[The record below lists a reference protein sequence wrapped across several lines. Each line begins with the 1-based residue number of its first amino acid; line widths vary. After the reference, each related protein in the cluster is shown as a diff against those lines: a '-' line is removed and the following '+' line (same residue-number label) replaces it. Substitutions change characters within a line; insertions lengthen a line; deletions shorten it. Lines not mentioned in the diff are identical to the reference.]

1 MDALGLSP
9 PAALSLE
16 GNLAENWRRW
26 RRNFENFLVA
36 INSIAAPKNNDDT
49 WPAGNTAVWAR
60 QIAILRH
67 CIGEDAVEILDQF
80 VFDADAEPAEDD
92 GRLPDVLTKF
102 EGYFNPKRNRLYEW
116 YSFWSLTQSSGE
128 PIDMFVKRL
137 RTQAAKCEFGDMKD
151 MMMLCRCAFGIS
163 DPRLKEKLL
172 QDSDITLSRAINMIR
187 ASEVTKAQL
196 QTLTTEK
203 AINVVAD
210 VRPKS
215 DSQPIPAP
223 RKFKCKFCTY
233 EHLRGKCPAY
243 GKECRKCKKLN
254 HFAKA
259 CESKEV
265 NAVTASDS
273 RDEHTVQMNQL
284 FIGAVEDEDTNGNW
298 MKEYTISHAGR
309 SAVSKF
315 KIDTGAEANIIPISI
330 VKNINPMIVPSSANL
345 TSYSGHKINNLGKTK
360 LSLSL
365 CGEAKGD
372 IWFELVDRD
381 SPPILGLAASI
392 KLGLVKRVD
401 TLTTESILDEFPD
414 CFEGIGCLDREHKMV
429 VDPEVKPVVN
439 GARRIP
445 LSMIDRVKAE
455 LESMEQAN
463 IISKVDQPTPWVS
476 SMVVIE
482 KKNGSVRICLDPRE
496 LNKAILRERHHIP
509 TLDDIAHR
517 FAGMK
522 IFTILDMK
530 HGYWHVPLDKE
541 SRLLTTFNTPFGR
554 FAFNRLPFGVNS
566 AAEVFE
572 KRVEEI
578 FGDLNAAI
586 YFDDLVVYGKDQ
598 QEHDDNLRKL
608 LMRARDHN
616 VKFNKDKIQ
625 LNQSAVRYLGHI
637 VSAEGLKAD
646 PDKVEAITS
655 MPKPTDKQGIQRLLG
670 SLNYLRGFIP
680 NISQVTEPLRVL
692 LKADAAW
699 AWGANQD
706 EAIERIKELLTKAP
720 VLQYFDVRKATTLQV
735 DSSKSGLGAVLLQ
748 DNHPIAYASRALTET
763 EQNWPQID
771 KELLAIVFGFERFHS
786 YVYGH
791 PTDVQTDHNPLV
803 SIIKKDLHKASPRL
817 QRLLLRLLKYDI
829 RRITYVPGKFLYLAD
844 TLSRAYLANEH
855 GETEEDVVMV
865 HTIQMQAEA
874 RDRLTIAYEMDPV
887 MQELMRTILEGWA
900 WSNKSSAPASLQQ
913 YWNIR
918 DELYIRDGLVYKG
931 EQLVIPEA
939 LRSEYLSKIH
949 QGHLGNQK
957 CIDRA
962 RQSVYWPHMSA
973 EIKEAVSRCAICQRH
988 ANQQQKEPLIPH
1000 DVPELPWNK
1009 VGMDIMDFRNKS
1021 YLLVVD
1027 FHSHY
1032 PEFRLINNKKS
1043 EDVIAALKSIFAV
1056 HGVPV
1061 EVIADNMPFSSYTM
1075 KHFADEWG
1083 FNITTS
1089 SPHYPKS
1096 NGMAERYVQ
1105 TVKQFMKKA
1114 EDSAGDIYAAL
1125 LAYRQTPVAGLSFSP
1140 AEMLFNRNIRSTLPS
1155 TSGTLTPSVPKAFE
1169 SLQARQDEQRRRHDR
1184 HAKALDPLDV
1194 GDDVLVRTNKES
1206 EWTAGQVVAHHQQP
1220 RSYVVDNGTSLLR
1233 RNRVHLKPDRGH
1245 AESPF
1250 TPPLEEDTDTNPDNG
1265 ATPRIAPATPVRR
1278 SLRETRGTLPKRFDG
1293 FQME

>member
-1 MDALGLSP
+1 MSP

-36 INSIAAPKNNDDT
+36 INSIAAPANNDGA
-49 WPAGNTAVWAR
+49 WPEGNAAIWIR

-67 CIGEDAVEILDQF
+67 CIGEDAVEVLDQF
-80 VFDADAEPAEDD
+80 VFDDAADPAEDAN
-92 GRLPDVLTKF
+92 RLPDVLTKF
-102 EGYFNPKRNRLYEW
+102 EAYFNPRRNRLYEW
-116 YSFWSLTQSSGE
+116 YSFWSLTQSGGE
-128 PIDMFVKRL
+128 PVDMFVKRL

-163 DPRLKEKLL
+163 DQKLKEKLL
-172 QDSDITLSRAINMIR
+172 QDPEITLIRAINLIR

-196 QTLTTEK
+196 QTLNNEK
-203 AINVVAD
+203 AISVVAD

-215 DSQPIPAP
+215 ESQPVPAP
-223 RKFKCKFCTY
+223 RKVKCKYCTY
-233 EHLRGKCPAY
+233 EHMRGKCPAY

-265 NAVTASDS
+265 NAMTTSDS
-273 RDEHTVQMNQL
+273 TGGNMAHMNQL
-284 FIGAVEDEDTNGNW
+284 FVGAVDYEESEGNW
-298 MKEYTISHAGR
+298 MKEYTISHNGQSTVAD
-309 SAVSKF
+309 F
-315 KIDTGAEANIIPISI
+315 KIDTGAEANIIPISV
-330 VKNINPMIVPSSANL
+330 VKNVNPTIIPSNANL
-345 TSYSGHKINNLGKTK
+345 TSYSGHKINNIGKTK
-360 LSLSL
+360 LSMSY
-365 CGEAKGD
+365 GGVNKGD
-372 IWFELVDRD
+372 VWFELVDRN

-401 TLTTESILDEFPD
+401 TITTESILEEFPD
-414 CFEGIGCLDREHKMV
+414 CFEGIGCLDREHKIV
-429 VDPEVKPVVN
+429 VDPEIKPVVN
-439 GARRIP
+439 CARRIP
-445 LSMIDRVKAE
+445 LSMIDRVKTE

-476 SMVVIE
+476 SMVVVE

-496 LNKAILRERHHIP
+496 LNKAILREHHHIP
-509 TLDDIAHR
+509 TLDDIAYR

-522 IFTILDMK
+522 IFTIVDMK
-530 HGYWHVPLDKE
+530 HGYWHVPLDQE

-586 YFDDLVVYGKDQ
+586 YFDDLIVYGKDQ
-598 QEHDDNLRKL
+598 KEHDDNLRKL
-608 LMRARDHN
+608 LMRAREHN

-625 LNQSAVRYLGHI
+625 LNQSEVRYLGHI

-646 PDKVEAITS
+646 PEKVEAITS

-680 NISQVTEPLRVL
+680 NISEVTEPLRVL
-692 LKADAAW
+692 LKADTLW
-699 AWGANQD
+699 TWSEEQD
-706 EAIERIKELLTKAP
+706 VAMEKIRELLIKSP
-720 VLQYFDVRKATTLQV
+720 VLQYFDIQKPTTLQV
-735 DSSKSGLGAVLLQ
+735 DSSQSGLGAVLLQ

-844 TLSRAYLANEH
+844 TLSRAYLANED
-855 GETEEDVVMV
+855 GELEEDVVMV
-865 HTIQMQAEA
+865 HTIQIQDEA
-874 RDRLTIAYEMDPV
+874 KDRLTMAYDMDPV
-887 MQELMRTILEGWA
+887 MQELMSAILKGWA
-900 WSNKSSAPASLQQ
+900 WSNKSAAPVVLHP
-913 YWNIR
+913 YWSVR
-918 DELYIRDGLVYKG
+918 DELYIKDEFTYRG
-931 EQLVIPEA
+931 EQLIIPET
-939 LRSEYLSKIH
+939 LRSEYLTKIH
-949 QGHLGNQK
+949 EGHLGTQK
-957 CIDRA
+957 CIERA
-962 RQSVYWPHMSA
+962 RQSLYWPHMSA
-973 EIKEAVSRCAICQRH
+973 EIKETVARCSICQRH
-988 ANQQQKEPLIPH
+988 ANQQQREPLIPH
-1000 DVPELPWNK
+1000 VVPELPWNK
-1009 VGMDIMDFRNKS
+1009 LGMDIMDFQNKS
-1021 YLLVVD
+1021 YLIVVD

-1032 PEFRLINNKKS
+1032 PELRLISHKKS

-1061 EVIADNMPFSSYTM
+1061 EVIADNMPFSSYAM
-1075 KHFADEWG
+1075 KNFADEWG

-1089 SPHYPKS
+1089 SPHYAKS

-1105 TVKQFMKKA
+1105 TVKQFMKKTG
-1114 EDSAGDIYAAL
+1114 DSGCDIYAAL
-1125 LAYRQTPVAGLSFSP
+1125 LAYRQTPVSGLPFSP
-1140 AEMLFNRNIRSTLPS
+1140 AEMLFNRNIRSPLPS
-1155 TSGTLTPSVPKAFE
+1155 TSGTLAPSVPNAFE
-1169 SLQARQDEQRRRHDR
+1169 ALRARQDDQKNRHDQNSR
-1184 HAKALDPLDV
+1184 TLEPLSV
-1194 GDDVLVRTNKES
+1194 GDDVLVRTGKEA
-1206 EWTAGQVVAHHQQP
+1206 EWASGQVVAHHQQP
-1220 RSYVVDNGTSLLR
+1220 RSYIVDNGTSLVR
-1233 RNRVHLKPDRGH
+1233 RNRVHLKPDRGQ
-1245 AESPF
+1245 AGPVC
-1250 TPPLEEDTDTNPDNG
+1250 TPPMDENLDQDDG
-1265 ATPRIAPATPVRR
+1265 ATPRVAPATPARR
-1278 SLRETRGTLPKRFDG
+1278 SVRETRGILPKRFDG
-1293 FQME
+1293 FQMD